1 MEGNSEWLIDKLV
14 DLFPNGPP
22 SEGLRDIAIQST
34 LPTSRQIVQV
44 DNDSQ
49 YRVVMPIG
57 TEISGVRRGRNKWEV
72 KVSSPKSPNGYQVN
86 WAQVV
91 DGGKE
96 HMMVAIAT
104 VAGDM
109 LEIKTRLRS
118 VLHQYQDSDPH
129 ELSPSLGPIMQ
140 TYQSLDELVFDSFY
154 QEIGKQIE
162 KDPPQ
167 ILNLDFLGLSV
178 SGGDLSSGITSSVL
192 TSDSPVE
199 IALLTAIAIHEAWRS
214 KADAKFLEDLEM
226 AKNNGNKSW
235 WKFTGSHPNINK
247 VINALT
253 HNRHYLVL
261 DTKESVY
268 LHIQDDETKFVEGLT
283 KSNSCRCTRVDEPE
297 YGEALC
303 GKRST
308 NVGVHSR
315 ACGGCA
321 RIRKNGKQQAEHT
334 NDVEDAADAAQGNMI
349 SVLAPWADRDEND
362 YQGFA
367 IDYRRCA
374 DEFLKLAEHH
384 SQIADYY
391 ESLSSDGP
399 SDAVAQAEELLAQAR
414 RDEKA
419 ERTRKLTAL
428 TELKSSDPL
437 A

>member
-1 MEGNSEWLIDKLV
+1 MEENSEWLIDKLV

-22 SEGLRDIAIQST
+22 TEGLRDIAIQST

-72 KVSSPKSPNGYQVN
+72 KVSSPKSPNEYQVN

-109 LEIKTRLRS
+109 LEIKTRLRY
-118 VLHQYQDSDPH
+118 VLHQYRDSDPY

-140 TYQSLDELVFDSFY
+140 TYQSQDELVFDSFY

-162 KDPPQ
+162 KITPQ
-167 ILNLDFLGLSV
+167 ILNLDFLGLSK
-178 SGGDLSSGITSSVL
+178 SSEIMN
-192 TSDSPVE
+192 DSPVGL
-199 IALLTAIAIHEAWRS
+199 AMLTAIALHEAWRS
-214 KADAKFLEDLEM
+214 KADATFLEELAM

-235 WKFTGSHPNINK
+235 WKYTGSPKNINK

-253 HNRHYLVL
+253 HNRHYIVQ

-268 LHIQDDETKFVEGLT
+268 LHIQDDETRFVEGLAG
-283 KSNSCRCTRVDEPE
+283 SNSCRCNRVDEPV
-297 YGEALC
+297 YGEAPC

-308 NVGVHSR
+308 NVAKHSR
-315 ACGGCA
+315 ACSGCS
-321 RIRKNGKQQAEHT
+321 RIRKNGQQQAQFT
-334 NDVEDAADAAQGNMI
+334 KFSIIEDAADAAPGNLI
-349 SVLAPWADRDEND
+349 SILAPWADRDEND

-391 ESLSSDGP
+391 ESLSSNGT

-414 RDEKA
+414 REEKA
-419 ERTRKLTAL
+419 ERTRKLTAVK
-428 TELKSSDPL
+428 ELKSSDPL